1 MRLGILWVAV
11 FALVFVVRAAEAQ
24 KAQEPSEWHSA
35 TEFTLEGRG
44 WKETESP
51 YDRFP
56 PKAHGKVPENV
67 WGLSQMSAGI
77 AVRFQSDA
85 PRIWA
90 RWSLTTDIM
99 ALPHMPA
106 TGVSGVDLYTRQ
118 DNDKWVFVGN
128 GRPLKVENNIAQFY
142 PPSKTGEMREYLLY
156 LPLYNGT
163 KSLELGVVKG
173 HRIQNVLQRPQ
184 DKAQPIVYYGSSIAQ
199 GGCASRP
206 GMAFTNILGRT
217 LDRPVINLGFSGSAM
232 LEQEV
237 ADIIAELDPIL
248 FVLDALPN
256 AHNLPPDKLTAR
268 LTAFA
273 KTLRAKHPDTPI
285 LFVGQ
290 ASVFTDRLPLP
301 ASKLQEVLVET
312 LRQEGI
318 KRLYLLDGA
327 NLFGADGEGTVDG
340 AHPNDL
346 GMVAHAKGLQG
357 ILERIIR
364 TRQRD

>member
-1 MRLGILWVAV
+1 MRLGILWMVV
-11 FALVFVVRAAEAQ
+11 FALMFAVKAAE
-24 KAQEPSEWHSA
+24 AQEPSEWRSA
-35 TEFTLEGRG
+35 TEFTLEGKG

-56 PKAHGKVPENV
+56 PKAHGKVSENV

-85 PRIWA
+85 RQIWVK
-90 RWSLTTDIM
+90 WSLTTDIM

-118 DNDKWVFVGN
+118 EDSRWVFVGN

-142 PPSKTGEMREYLLY
+142 PPGKAGEMHEYLLY

-163 KSLELGVVKG
+163 KSLNIGVLQG
-173 HRIQNVLQRPQ
+173 SRIQNILQRPR

-206 GMAFTNILGRT
+206 GMAFTNILGRA
-217 LDRPVINLGFSGSAM
+217 LDRPIINLGFSGSAM
-232 LEQEV
+232 LEPEV

-268 LTAFA
+268 LTAFV
-273 KTLRAKHPDTPI
+273 KTLRAKHPNTPI
-285 LFVGQ
+285 LLVGQ
-290 ASVFTDRLPLP
+290 AQVRPYAKPYGS
-301 ASKLQEVLVET
+301 SEIQEAAAQALE
-312 LRQEGI
+312 QEGM
-318 KRLYLLDGA
+318 KNLYLLDGA
-327 NLFGADGEGTVDG
+327 KLFGGDGEGTVDG
-340 AHPNDL
+340 VHPNDY
-346 GMVAHAKGLQG
+346 GMMAHAKGLQG
-357 ILERIIR
+357 TLERIIR
-364 TRQRD
+364 RRLRD

>member
-1 MRLGILWVAV
+1 
-11 FALVFVVRAAEAQ
+11 
-24 KAQEPSEWHSA
+24 
-35 TEFTLEGRG
+35 
-44 WKETESP
+44 
-51 YDRFP
+51 
-56 PKAHGKVPENV
+56 
-67 WGLSQMSAGI
+67 
-77 AVRFQSDA
+77 
-85 PRIWA
+85 
-90 RWSLTTDIM
+90 M

-118 DNDKWVFVGN
+118 DNHKWVFVGN
-128 GRPLKVENNIAQFY
+128 GRPLKVESNIAQFY

-184 DKAQPIVYYGSSIAQ
+184 DKAQPVVYYGSSIAQ

-237 ADIIAELDPIL
+237 ADTIAELDPIL

-301 ASKLQEVLVET
+301 ASKLQETLVET